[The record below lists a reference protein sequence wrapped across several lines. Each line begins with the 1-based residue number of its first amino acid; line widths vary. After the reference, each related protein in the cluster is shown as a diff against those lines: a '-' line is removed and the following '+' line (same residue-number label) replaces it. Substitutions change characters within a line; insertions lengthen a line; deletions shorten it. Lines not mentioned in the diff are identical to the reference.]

1 VGETAGHTTADEER
15 DVDDVEK
22 EEVGKIAGLG
32 TGLFAGAK
40 VGSAVFPVPVIG
52 TFAGAV
58 IGAVV
63 GSELGRTTGKAVIN
77 GATAFVDTFRAPTP
91 ATVEAD

>member
-1 VGETAGHTTADEER
+1 ME
-15 DVDDVEK
+15 DVEK

-40 VGSAVFPVPVIG
+40 VGSALIPVPVIG

-58 IGAVV
+58 LGAVV
-63 GSELGRTTGKAVIN
+63 GSEIGKTTGKAVIN
-77 GATAFVDTFRAPTP
+77 GAAAFVDTFRAPTP
-91 ATVEAD
+91 ATVEVDRP